1 MRVTLHTDYALRVLI
16 FLAVRPGQRVAT
28 QVIAESYGISLNH
41 LHKVVRALGELG
53 HVALHRGAHGGI
65 ELAADPDQISI
76 GAVVRALDDDSALVE
91 CFRPDTKQCV
101 ISPACALQGALR
113 SAQAAF
119 YAELDPLTLGAL
131 VQGRAA
137 SKLRALTGD

>member
-1 MRVTLHTDYALRVLI
+1 MAEVTLLEGRRDRGVGDAGGAQQFEH
-16 FLAVRPGQRVAT
+16 AVDGDA
-28 QVIAESYGISLNH
+28 
-41 LHKVVRALGELG
+41 
-53 HVALHRGAHGGI
+53 
-65 ELAADPDQISI
+65 PDKISI
-76 GAVVRALDDDSALVE
+76 AAVVRALDDDSALVE